1 MMPDGQANG
10 QLELCAAI
18 DAALVLA
25 DREGMTAAAAHLAQA
40 RELAHCYDNTRTNQI
55 HE

>member
-1 MMPDGQANG
+1 MPDGQADG

-25 DREGMTAAAAHLAQA
+25 DREGMTAAAAHLARA
-40 RELAHCYDNTRTNQI
+40 RELAHCYDNTRTNQM

>member
-1 MMPDGQANG
+1 MPDGQANG

-25 DREGMTAAAAHLAQA
+25 DREGMTAAAAHLART
-40 RELAHCYDNTRTNQI
+40 RELAHCYDDTKANQI

>member
-1 MMPDGQANG
+1 MPDGQENG

-25 DREGMTAAAAHLAQA
+25 DREGMTAAAAHLARA
-40 RELAHCYDNTRTNQI
+40 RELAHCYDDTRTNQM

>member
-1 MMPDGQANG
+1 MPDGQANG

-18 DAALVLA
+18 DSALVLA
-25 DREGMTAAAAHLAQA
+25 DREGMTAAAAHLARA
-40 RELAHCYDNTRTNQI
+40 RELAHCYDDTRTNQM

>member
-25 DREGMTAAAAHLAQA
+25 DREGMTAAAAHLARA
-40 RELAHCYDNTRTNQI
+40 RELAYCYGDTRTNQI
-55 HE
+55 HK